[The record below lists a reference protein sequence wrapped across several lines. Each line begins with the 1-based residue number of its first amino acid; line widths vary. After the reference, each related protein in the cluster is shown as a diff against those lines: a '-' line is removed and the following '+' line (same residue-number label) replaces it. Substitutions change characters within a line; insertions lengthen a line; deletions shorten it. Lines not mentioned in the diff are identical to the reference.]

1 MKTDCSALK
10 GTFITSA
17 GAQRTSWKTVWEELK
32 ESQDREKGY
41 EKLSSVHEQP
51 LQLWLPALPKQSW
64 ASQQPITNLGGAHGA
79 LLSAALVATE
89 SPEERQVNVFS
100 CVPLM
105 KPPGS
110 NGKSQI
116 HSDTEVPG

>member
-32 ESQDREKGY
+32 SHKTEKGY

-51 LQLWLPALPKQSW
+51 LQLQLPALPKQSW
-64 ASQQPITNLGGAHGA
+64 NSQQPITNLGGAHGA

-89 SPEERQVNVFS
+89 SPGERQVNVFS
-100 CVPLM
+100 CVPPM

-116 HSDTEVPG
+116 HSDTEVSG